1 MSEFGEREAFHA
13 AVWQSPD
20 DDLPR
25 LVYADWLDERNEHD
39 AASFLRLL
47 CAVRTCPP
55 DVDRLRPL
63 VAAFRRAMVKVP
75 PTWIEDVC
83 PVPPAVV
90 VGAWV
95 DVDHEANEGVLE
107 FIRQRRRARTGLQTA
122 GDLIA
127 LRPEQEVRWPSQQVV
142 DRLWGDLQP
151 ELSPAAAC
159 AVDGV
164 PALLDVW
171 SGVIMAL
178 AVGDEGYTV
187 RGPEEEPLPSPRGT
201 VVYDLDFERLR
212 SLVRQ
217 HLGAN
222 WLICGSDP
230 EWMWA
235 AGRCLRRSTAEFDPA
250 NRPG

>member
-1 MSEFGEREAFHA
+1 MDEREAFHA
-13 AVWQSPD
+13 AIWKAPD

-39 AASFLRLL
+39 AAAFLRLL

-75 PTWIEDVC
+75 ATWIDDVC

-95 DVDHEANEGVLE
+95 DVDHEANREVLH
-107 FIRQRRRARTGLQTA
+107 FIRQRRRARTGLQPAAET
-122 GDLIA
+122 IHF
-127 LRPEQEVRWPSQQVV
+127 RPEQRVSWPSQWVV

-151 ELSPAAAC
+151 DLSPAAAC
-159 AVDGV
+159 AIDGV
-164 PALLDVW
+164 PALVDVW
-171 SGVIMAL
+171 SGVVMAL
-178 AVGDEGYTV
+178 AVGEEGYAA
-187 RGPEEEPLPSPRGT
+187 RGPEERALPTPRSLI
-201 VVYDLDFERLR
+201 VYDPDLERLR
-212 SLVRQ
+212 VQVRQ
-217 HLGAN
+217 HIGSN
-222 WLICGSDP
+222 WLVCGSDP
-230 EWMWA
+230 EWMWSVA
-235 AGRCLRRSTAEFDPA
+235 RWLRQAVAEFDPA